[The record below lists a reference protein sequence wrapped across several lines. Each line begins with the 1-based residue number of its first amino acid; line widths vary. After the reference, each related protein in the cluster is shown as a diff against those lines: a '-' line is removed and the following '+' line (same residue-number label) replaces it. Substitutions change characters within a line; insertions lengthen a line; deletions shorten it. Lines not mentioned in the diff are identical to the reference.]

1 MKDDTVTL
9 TSERGKNMKRSWN
22 AGIMVVALMA
32 FAFVLGTLLSAPE
45 ASAQAPVQVVLTGQ
59 VLTAK
64 ETGQVNTYFLYV
76 GDKKIRYRVDQG
88 YTPAVDMEAQTIHD
102 ILGDI
107 GAPRIH
113 VVGADKALSPL
124 TQSGAEGKHFRIEGA
139 LYPRDAVLT
148 VTSVEEVQPKKK

>member
-1 MKDDTVTL
+1 
-9 TSERGKNMKRSWN
+9 MKRSSK
-22 AGIMVVALMA
+22 AGIILVALFG
-32 FAFVLGTLLSAPE
+32 FAPLLGIALSATE

-88 YTPAVDMEAQTIHD
+88 YTPAVDMEAQTIYD
-102 ILGDI
+102 LLGDI

-124 TQSGAEGKHFRIEGA
+124 TQSGAEGKHLRIEGA
-139 LYPRDAVLT
+139 LYPADAVLT

>member
-1 MKDDTVTL
+1 M
-9 TSERGKNMKRSWN
+9 NRSWK
-22 AGIMVVALMA
+22 AGLILVALFGVASIM
-32 FAFVLGTLLSAPE
+32 GTLLSAQE

-76 GDKKIRYRVDQG
+76 RDKKVRYRVDQG
-88 YTPAVDMEAQTIHD
+88 YTPAVDMEAQTIYD
-102 ILGDI
+102 ILGMI

-124 TQSGAEGKHFRIEGA
+124 TQSGAEGKHLRIEGA
-139 LYPRDAVLT
+139 LYPADAVLT